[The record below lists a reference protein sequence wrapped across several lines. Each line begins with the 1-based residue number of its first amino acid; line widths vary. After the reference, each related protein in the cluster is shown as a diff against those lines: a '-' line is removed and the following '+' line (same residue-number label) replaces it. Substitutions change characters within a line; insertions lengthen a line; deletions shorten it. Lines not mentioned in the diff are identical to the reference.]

1 MFLALSKIWPE
12 SVKQMSVEL
21 MYCATR
27 STAISLLHTPRSSKS
42 AYYKDNCIPMF
53 TVVLFT
59 IVKLWNQ
66 PRWIKEN
73 MEFTQLLRRIKS
85 CHLENG

>member
-66 PRWIKEN
+66 PRVPSRDEQIKK
-73 MEFTQLLRRIKS
+73 TWYSYTIGS
-85 CHLENG
+85 